1 MMLMRAL
8 LRNANPARGS
18 GEDKSDALALADHEQ
33 DEAQGAHSGADWL
46 LDTLSKARHR
56 LARVA
61 AAPFH
66 EERMLSL
73 SVLLALVEARG
84 EQGVRALFAAPNAVS
99 LADVLL
105 ASPWSSAAP
114 DASIAGR
121 FVGSNEAAACEARW
135 RIASALVPHRA
146 ALVHCLGLLVSAC
159 RCFWRACKHAN
170 HAFRV

>member
-1 MMLMRAL
+1 MLMRAL
-8 LRNANPARGS
+8 LRNANPARARGQ
-18 GEDKSDALALADHEQ
+18 GKSDALALADHAQ

-46 LDTLSKARHR
+46 LDTLSEARDR

-114 DASIAGR
+114 DASIQGR

-146 ALVHCLGLLVSAC
+146 ALVHRLGLLVSAC

-170 HAFRV
+170 HALGF